1 MDLYNVFYDC
11 HLKDVHFE
19 MICETEIFN
28 KNPNFIL
35 VKSNVSD
42 GWIEEYIDQNFHS
55 DFLTLEDL
63 KYFVKYTDDIYTID
77 KN

>member
-55 DFLTLEDL
+55 DF
-63 KYFVKYTDDIYTID
+63 
-77 KN
+77 